1 MSPEMWMQMGI
12 QAFVT
17 LITIGSAWVALQVRL
32 AKLEVQNVH
41 IITSLDRQG
50 QEVRAIEQRLGKLE
64 NRVSAMDAR
73 REIGRAHV

>member
-1 MSPEMWMQMGI
+1 MSPELWMQMGI

-73 REIGRAHV
+73 RA